1 MRVLPLSREDLKD
14 VHPEQD
20 AEYSENADIFGDLMN
35 ALIARDLLTAL
46 ETADAL
52 VDLKNREK
60 QKSFFKFASE
70 ALRKIFLVQQGLAS
84 IADISEE
91 ESEYYSRLAGSV
103 KRSFSR
109 NALTYF
115 DRAQTLLERN
125 VNQKILFTDLVNRLY
140 VIV

>member
-1 MRVLPLSREDLKD
+1 
-14 VHPEQD
+14 
-20 AEYSENADIFGDLMN
+20 MN
-35 ALIARDLLTAL
+35 K
-46 ETADAL
+46 E
-52 VDLKNREK
+52 

-84 IADISEE
+84 IADIPEE
-91 ESEYYSRLAGSV
+91 ESEYYNRIAGSV

-109 NALTYF
+109 NALTYI